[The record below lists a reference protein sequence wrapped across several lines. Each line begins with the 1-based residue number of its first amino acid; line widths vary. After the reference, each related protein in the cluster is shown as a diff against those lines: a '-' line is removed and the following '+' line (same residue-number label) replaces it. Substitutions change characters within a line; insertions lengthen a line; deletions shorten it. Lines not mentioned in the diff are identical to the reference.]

1 MARSRRNSALCE
13 SEMENLSCNIVCE
26 KNFTSIILPMNENNS
41 LGSLAFTENSLRA
54 KLFFELSSNCY
65 PSYGH
70 VTALLSSIFQ
80 IRQHHELNNTI
91 FGRFVEREVSALGW
105 AAW

>member
-1 MARSRRNSALCE
+1 MKLQYLNLFVKFESLYGELRNY
-13 SEMENLSCNIVCE
+13 
-26 KNFTSIILPMNENNS
+26 
-41 LGSLAFTENSLRA
+41 
-54 KLFFELSSNCY
+54 NCY